1 MCLIFETEGWGEKFA
16 TEPSRGTSPP
26 PPRDVV
32 HEQSLMPI
40 FVPTPDLH
48 GPIFSVRPK
57 KNLTDKLLL
66 TLIFSLRNIIGN
78 IFPRITFVAGYCMSL
93 KLINNSFACK
103 SNMAAGGSSSPVAGN
118 VSLLTSSVPV
128 CARGGYD
135 ADFVSPI
142 SEDYLCP
149 ICQLAFKDPV
159 QTRDCGHRFCESC
172 LEPIM
177 R

>member
-1 MCLIFETEGWGEKFA
+1 MLGNVVWSLRLKGGGKNLK
-16 TEPSRGTSPP
+16 PSHQEVRP

-40 FVPTPDLH
+40 FAFTPDLH

-78 IFPRITFVAGYCMSL
+78 IFPRITFAAGYCMSL

-103 SNMAAGGSSSPVAGN
+103 SNMAAGRSSSPVAGN
-118 VSLLTSSVPV
+118 VSLLTSSVP
-128 CARGGYD
+128 GGYD